1 MSDEPSDQPHI
12 DWWSRRFGSRGFLQV
27 LIGTDTEAHILLLL
41 SGAYVCVIIFK
52 DNAMVMGS
60 LVWLLP
66 FAIGLYF
73 LRNIV
78 TAIIKLIEAIRGT
91 GNARAV

>member
-1 MSDEPSDQPHI
+1 MSDETPDQSHSDGGHAAL
-12 DWWSRRFGSRGFLQV
+12 GAGGFLQV
-27 LIGTDTEAHILLLL
+27 LIGTDTESHILLLL
-41 SGAYVCVIIFK
+41 SVAYVCVIILK
-52 DNAMVMGS
+52 DNETVTRS

-78 TAIIKLIEAIRGT
+78 TAIINLIEAIRGSKK
-91 GNARAV
+91 N

>member
-1 MSDEPSDQPHI
+1 MSDETPDQSHS
-12 DWWSRRFGSRGFLQV
+12 DWWSCRFGSRGFLQV
-27 LIGTDTEAHILLLL
+27 LIGTDTESHILLLL
-41 SGAYVCVIIFK
+41 SGAYVCVIILK
-52 DNAMVMGS
+52 DNETVTRS

-78 TAIIKLIEAIRGT
+78 TAIINLIEAIRGSKK
-91 GNARAV
+91 N